1 MKASR
6 HRAAEEEEAEEPPQN
21 SKKRSKNPG
30 ENPKKLKN
38 QNRENPKMPKQEKAV
53 PTVKTSGA
61 SVEGPRLWIDRSA
74 DWGSAMCSNAMRD
87 ARFCWAGRFCKRLW
101 PFLVAKAVSST
112 KIAPTQHNDGVNCDQ
127 LVRLLEP
134 IAQPTPVFRPFFA
147 RSPKVL
153 TKRFT
158 WHPKTS
164 RCSWIQRRPLFVCR
178 HEAGWVSRMS
188 MGSTTRATFP
198 RTPTSPYLAGMV

>member
-1 MKASR
+1 MYPGSSCPTLSPNARACTHSCPSASR
-6 HRAAEEEEAEEPPQN
+6 EPI
-21 SKKRSKNPG
+21 
-30 ENPKKLKN
+30 
-38 QNRENPKMPKQEKAV
+38 A
-53 PTVKTSGA
+53 
-61 SVEGPRLWIDRSA
+61 IDRSHRRIA
-74 DWGSAMCSNAMRD
+74 RRLARAMSSNAMRD

-101 PFLVAKAVSST
+101 PFLVAKAVCST
-112 KIAPTQHNDGVNCDQ
+112 KTAPTQHNDGVNCDQ

-164 RCSWIQRRPLFVCR
+164 RSCRKAEKMMVGSLQFARLQHLPLHRKPLVGRRERGGRTCYVNP
-178 HEAGWVSRMS
+178 A
-188 MGSTTRATFP
+188 P
-198 RTPTSPYLAGMV
+198 RGRRFRRE

>member
-1 MKASR
+1 MSR
-6 HRAAEEEEAEEPPQN
+6 SWPRHHHCFLANKSPGAPQSSIRVNRAM
-21 SKKRSKNPG
+21 S
-30 ENPKKLKN
+30 
-38 QNRENPKMPKQEKAV
+38 
-53 PTVKTSGA
+53 
-61 SVEGPRLWIDRSA
+61 
-74 DWGSAMCSNAMRD
+74 SNAMRD

-164 RCSWIQRRPLFVCR
+164 RVACR
-178 HEAGWVSRMS
+178 LPEFHTTSTAPPAHALRLSSCHELSAFERAVLCPAG
-188 MGSTTRATFP
+188 
-198 RTPTSPYLAGMV
+198 TSVPQGRYGGARGDGPHA